1 MLKYKPSKHQ
11 PLLGRGPRTP
21 RDIAIRTTM
30 LYNNNKIK
38 KKWCV
43 ASSAP
48 KK

>member
-11 PLLGRGPRTP
+11 PLLGRGTRTP

-30 LYNNNKIK
+30 LYNNKNK
-38 KKWCV
+38 KKWGV